1 MRPPRLVSMPPGPPP
16 SSVMPW
22 QTSWIPAFLEFVK
35 RVKVPSKEMVE
46 PAPIV
51 PYEAQFRFLRELD
64 LGLNAEQHFFV
75 VLKARQLGLSTIM
88 LLLDVFWLYMHPG
101 LQGAIV
107 ADTDENRIQFRE
119 TLTQILSNL
128 PPGFRIRVK
137 RHNRA
142 ALVLENDSRLQYLVA
157 GKGKNPDLG
166 RSRGLNFLHAC
177 VAPGTPVIL
186 YDGHVKPI
194 EEIKVGDGVL
204 THTGAKTMVVD
215 VLGQE
220 NTKGDLIRITPWLGQ
235 ALDFTTE
242 HTIPTT
248 RGLLEASEVRS
259 DDWLLMPL
267 RKINTLQTH
276 VRLPTTPK
284 RPQGAGAISIGS
296 GAIVPLTEEFGFA
309 CGYYLAEGTIL
320 AGSGEKPAA
329 ITFSRH
335 RDETAYADRACNA
348 LSGLYRKRATRLT
361 PNSKGATETI
371 YGSSLAA
378 WMKETFICDG
388 DKFIPDEVFSWGPD
402 FCRGLLAGILCGDG
416 SKTCS
421 DSKSG
426 APKLRPR
433 STVNGKRWGR
443 PPGARSTQSYPT
455 NKVVL
460 PTTRSSL
467 AMQTRDLAAALGYGW
482 GSMSYTAG
490 GLRYGRQCKP
500 IWRIS
505 WTGSAAHKLR
515 DLMGLPAIPR
525 SGKDH
530 IQKYKI
536 EDGFVKIRI
545 RKIETGIKCDRIWDI
560 SVAHDDHT
568 FRTPYFAIG
577 NTELATW
584 GDQNGIHS
592 LIDALA
598 TENPNRLYIL
608 ESTAKGYNVFHSI
621 CATAKNDSSQ
631 RFMFIGWWA
640 KEVYR
645 IKAGTAEYDRWWGS
659 NPQLSEQE
667 QIMEDLILQD
677 YNWQMTTE
685 QWAWWRKQSFDRSET
700 NLLQEF
706 PWHEKVAFQVTGSPF
721 FANKRLAADLEFV
734 STQSVTF
741 NGYRYE
747 LPSDF
752 ALMRCEQVFKADD
765 AELKIW
771 EPPIRGARYA
781 IGVDVAYGR
790 SDGADRH
797 CIQVYRCFADKL
809 VQVAEWATPLPE
821 TRHVAWV
828 LAHLAGSYRD
838 CIINLE
844 ISGPGAQVMQEMKHL
859 RQLIQYAHLRD
870 MQPSFEA
877 RGALDQARWFL
888 FHRPESMAPGYTYGW
903 KTTNE
908 NKLEM
913 FNGFR
918 DGYNTEQVV
927 VRSVKL
933 LQEMQTLIQNGVKIG
948 GSAGKKD
955 DRPFASGLAD
965 YAWRHWIRPDMISR
979 NETFA
984 RQKAAEKSLSKE
996 GQNVVRGIIPA
1007 WFATCDKERRE
1018 RAIQEIL
1025 NRSY

>member
-1 MRPPRLVSMPPGPPP
+1 MPPGPPP

-46 PAPIV
+46 PAPII
-51 PYEAQFRFLRELD
+51 PYEAQYRFLRELD
-64 LGLNAEQHFFV
+64 MGLTADQHFFV
-75 VLKARQLGLSTIM
+75 VLKARQLGLSTVM

-101 LQGAIV
+101 LQGALV

-119 TLTQILSNL
+119 TLTQVLSNL
-128 PPGFRIRVK
+128 PHGFRIRVK
-137 RHNRA
+137 RHNRG

-166 RSRGLNFLHAC
+166 RSRGLNFLHA
-177 VAPGTPVIL
+177 
-186 YDGHVKPI
+186 
-194 EEIKVGDGVL
+194 
-204 THTGAKTMVVD
+204 
-215 VLGQE
+215 
-220 NTKGDLIRITPWLGQ
+220 
-235 ALDFTTE
+235 TE
-242 HTIPTT
+242 
-248 RGLLEASEVRS
+248 S
-259 DDWLLMPL
+259 
-267 RKINTLQTH
+267 
-276 VRLPTTPK
+276 
-284 RPQGAGAISIGS
+284 S
-296 GAIVPLTEEFGFA
+296 G
-309 CGYYLAEGTIL
+309 
-320 AGSGEKPAA
+320 
-329 ITFSRH
+329 
-335 RDETAYADRACNA
+335 
-348 LSGLYRKRATRLT
+348 
-361 PNSKGATETI
+361 
-371 YGSSLAA
+371 
-378 WMKETFICDG
+378 
-388 DKFIPDEVFSWGPD
+388 
-402 FCRGLLAGILCGDG
+402 
-416 SKTCS
+416 
-421 DSKSG
+421 
-426 APKLRPR
+426 
-433 STVNGKRWGR
+433 
-443 PPGARSTQSYPT
+443 
-455 NKVVL
+455 
-460 PTTRSSL
+460 
-467 AMQTRDLAAALGYGW
+467 
-482 GSMSYTAG
+482 
-490 GLRYGRQCKP
+490 
-500 IWRIS
+500 
-505 WTGSAAHKLR
+505 
-515 DLMGLPAIPR
+515 
-525 SGKDH
+525 
-530 IQKYKI
+530 
-536 EDGFVKIRI
+536 
-545 RKIETGIKCDRIWDI
+545 
-560 SVAHDDHT
+560 
-568 FRTPYFAIG
+568 
-577 NTELATW
+577 W
-584 GDQNGIHS
+584 GDQQGVYS

-598 TENPNRLYIL
+598 TENPNRLYIF
-608 ESTAKGYNVFHSI
+608 ESTAKGYNSFHTI
-621 CATAKNDSSQ
+621 CQKAKSDPEQ
-631 RFMFIGWWA
+631 HFMFIGWWA

-645 IKAGTAEYDRWWGS
+645 IKAGTAEYDRWWTS

-667 QIMEDLILQD
+667 QLMEDQILQD
-677 YNWQMTTE
+677 YNWQLTTE

-734 STQSVTF
+734 STQNVTF

-752 ALMRCEQVFKADD
+752 TLMRCEQVFKADE

-790 SDGADRH
+790 SDEADRH
-797 CIQVYRCFADKL
+797 CIEIYRCFADKL

-965 YAWRHWIRPDMISR
+965 YAWRHWIRPDMLSR

-1007 WFATCDKERRE
+1007 FFASCDKERRE